1 MGKNFTKAEKLERV
15 EQVLIEVIIII
26 LIYYFFIIFLLF
38 QMNLKH
44 VQDTY
49 IGQGDRLRGISGGE
63 VNKKKIKFEFLLFF
77 LYHFNFEKRRLAF
90 ASEVNKFNFII

>member
-15 EQVLIEVIIII
+15 EQVLIEVIILI
-26 LIYYFFIIFLLF
+26 LIQHFFIIFLIF

-63 VNKKKIKFEFLLFF
+63 
-77 LYHFNFEKRRLAF
+77 KRRLAF
-90 ASEVNKFNFII
+90 ASEVNKFLFNNLINKTIKIFTY

>member
-63 VNKKKIKFEFLLFF
+63 VNKIKNKIRIPLILSLSF
-77 LYHFNFEKRRLAF
+77 
-90 ASEVNKFNFII
+90 